1 MRRPLNT
8 LSKSRYSAVGTD
20 SHGCEP
26 SWRSSPPATFSIRS
40 QHCSSVTGLLG
51 SETMR
56 GKSHQLEIGTKRLA
70 LRSNRTVTR
79 QPVSFPR
86 RQYRAA
92 LKAFAQRNWVL
103 LMCFAAL
110 GLAVCLAFSLLL
122 SGYLLGLAQGFFVSL
137 LATLLL
143 CAFHASTGSIWQM
156 AGAWGEDSTTDELR
170 KAKRR
175 GLIWGFVNGVATSTG
190 DVDHVVVTKR
200 GGIVAVDSKYH
211 AHLRS
216 DTVQRDLV
224 SAAASARRARL
235 IMLSFGR
242 RVEVAPLAVVWGG
255 AQHLL
260 GPEHKSLGN
269 VVGGRELVPWLRAL
283 EGAHIDKATAKQ
295 ILAELEDHR
304 RRVHPLHR
312 SPATATEN
320 AQLVSSN

>member
-1 MRRPLNT
+1 MFDF
-8 LSKSRYSAVGTD
+8 TD
-20 SHGCEP
+20 DTAGRAS
-26 SWRSSPPATFSIRS
+26 RSSPTFPKSSVPRLADRRSTATSSPPVTTSRGGVTSKPGNRTKRPPLAVQYDGDPATRLISSPAVPRGAQSLPAQEPHPRDVSRAFGLGACLVFS
-40 QHCSSVTGLLG
+40 
-51 SETMR
+51 
-56 GKSHQLEIGTKRLA
+56 
-70 LRSNRTVTR
+70 
-79 QPVSFPR
+79 
-86 RQYRAA
+86 
-92 LKAFAQRNWVL
+92 WW
-103 LMCFAAL
+103 
-110 GLAVCLAFSLLL
+110 L
-122 SGYLLGLAQGFFVSL
+122 SGYLLGLVQGIFVSL
-137 LATLLL
+137 LATALL

-211 AHLRS
+211 AQLRS

-242 RVEVAPLAVVWGG
+242 RLEIAPVAVVWGG

-269 VVGGRELVPWLRAL
+269 VVGGRELVPWLRSL
-283 EGAHIDKATAKQ
+283 GGAQD
-295 ILAELEDHR
+295 R
-304 RRVHPLHR
+304 
-312 SPATATEN
+312 
-320 AQLVSSN
+320 

>member
-1 MRRPLNT
+1 MAAKFAAHR
-8 LSKSRYSAVGTD
+8 KA
-20 SHGCEP
+20 
-26 SWRSSPPATFSIRS
+26 IRG
-40 QHCSSVTGLLG
+40 VTNV
-51 SETMR
+51 
-56 GKSHQLEIGTKRLA
+56 LEMGTKRPA
-70 LRSNRTVTR
+70 LRSNMTMPR

-86 RQYRAA
+86 QQYRAA
-92 LKAFAQRNWVL
+92 RKAFLQRNWILVA
-103 LMCFAAL
+103 CFAAF
-110 GLAVCLAFSLLL
+110 GLAACLVFSLWL

-200 GGIVAVDSKYH
+200 GGVVAVDSKYH
-211 AHLRS
+211 AQLRS

-242 RVEVAPLAVVWGG
+242 RLDIAPSRSCGVVRNIYWV
-255 AQHLL
+255 QSTNL
-260 GPEHKSLGN
+260 
-269 VVGGRELVPWLRAL
+269 
-283 EGAHIDKATAKQ
+283 
-295 ILAELEDHR
+295 
-304 RRVHPLHR
+304 
-312 SPATATEN
+312 
-320 AQLVSSN
+320 

>member
-1 MRRPLNT
+1 M
-8 LSKSRYSAVGTD
+8 
-20 SHGCEP
+20 
-26 SWRSSPPATFSIRS
+26 
-40 QHCSSVTGLLG
+40 
-51 SETMR
+51 
-56 GKSHQLEIGTKRLA
+56 
-70 LRSNRTVTR
+70 TVTR

-86 RQYRAA
+86 QQYRAA
-92 LKAFAQRNWVL
+92 RKAFVHRNRVL
-103 LMCFAAL
+103 FAFTVAFGL
-110 GLAVCLAFSLLL
+110 GACLVFSLLL

-137 LATLLL
+137 LATGLL

-200 GGIVAVDSKYH
+200 GGVVAVDSKYH
-211 AHLRS
+211 AHLSS

-224 SAAASARRARL
+224 SAATSARRARL

-242 RVEVAPLAVVWGG
+242 RLDIEPVAVVWGG

-260 GPEHKSLGN
+260 GPNHKCLGN
-269 VVGGRELVPWLRAL
+269 VVGGRELVPWLRSL
-283 EGAHIDKATAKQ
+283 EGAQIDKATAKQ

-304 RRVHPLHR
+304 RRVHPAYR
-312 SPATATEN
+312 SPAAAGSESG
-320 AQLVSSN
+320 QLVPSN